1 MVSSSVSSI
10 KLTFLVRLLAVVSK
24 ATETSVDI
32 FVSPSKI
39 LCGQDVPRTLEFIR
53 TLGQA
58 ILMTEAVMD
67 QAVNYVLEAG
77 DNNLYKRGVRTRRG
91 FVTFQAAYRGWLV
104 RRKHHFEMIEN
115 GAFARCEVAE
125 SIQQSKPI
133 DEDSISSLG
142 NSVAGD
148 ECDEADE
155 SPLSPTEQTQQLFQ
169 PRGPVVKPDD
179 ATLLESYN
187 TLVARKAAVEDEIK
201 LAEEKLKTETERL
214 KRILNIRAAHKKST
228 ITTSA
233 KTLTHI
239 TRPLSSPQIGTSTPA
254 KTFGFSYIPIDGSFS
269 DKITNFSTIQLNLK
283 KKERRLNER
292 ELSVKQKLASSKQR
306 EESLKLQEERVTDL
320 AGKIR
325 KQQINLKEQKL
336 KFDRIKAIKP
346 PSPPNTSSR
355 PCSFCNEKE
364 IRLRKLRGKMRERMG
379 VLSQREAYVIEKA
392 NELRR
397 REIQLAERE
406 RAMANA
412 TDDIK
417 ESQHSTSR
425 SHCYKLTHGTN
436 FDGTADKNHENG
448 MDGQRSPQID
458 RQNEN
463 SKRKTTRRRSGR
475 NPDCGGSSED
485 QIESVSIRESFS
497 EKVPTI
503 MEETQS
509 SCEDESDDCE
519 EVSSCR
525 NEELSITG
533 STSAGSTDRKCDK
546 IFKQT
551 TINRSTS
558 NTPQS
563 SRWISKP
570 SSVPKSKKMQGEKSG
585 EPIPPSQSP
594 VATLSKVSLKVKTP
608 KKKHV
613 YTFEK
618 RDQKEK
624 NASAESDSFMQHMS
638 KGSDYCYLSTPD
650 KPKKDTKTRATKD
663 KTDDWIS
670 NFDMQMKSAMNKLRD
685 LS

>member
-1 MVSSSVSSI
+1 
-10 KLTFLVRLLAVVSK
+10 LTFLVRLLAVVSK
-24 ATETSVDI
+24 ATETNVDI

-39 LCGQDVPRTLEFIR
+39 LCGHDVPLTLEFVR
-53 TLGQA
+53 TLGQS
-58 ILMTEAVMD
+58 ILMAETVMD

-91 FVTFQAAYRGWLV
+91 FVTFQAACRGWLV
-104 RRKHHFEMIEN
+104 RRKHYFELIEN
-115 GAFARCEVAE
+115 GAFARYEVVE
-125 SIQQSKPI
+125 SIQQLKPV
-133 DEDSISSLG
+133 DEDSISSLE

-148 ECDEADE
+148 ECDEAE
-155 SPLSPTEQTQQLFQ
+155 ERPVSSTEQTQQSFQ

-179 ATLLESYN
+179 ATLKESYN
-187 TLVARKAAVEDEIK
+187 TLVARKAAVENEIK

-214 KRILNIRAAHKKST
+214 KRILNIRDAHKKST
-228 ITTSA
+228 TATSA
-233 KTLTHI
+233 ETLTHFA
-239 TRPLSSPQIGTSTPA
+239 RPLTSPQIGTSTPA
-254 KTFGFSYIPIDGSFS
+254 KTSGFSFIPIDESFS

-320 AGKIR
+320 AGKVR

-364 IRLRKLRGKMRERMG
+364 IRLRELRGKMRERMG

-392 NELRR
+392 HELRR

-406 RAMANA
+406 RAIANA

-417 ESQHSTSR
+417 ESQLSTSR
-425 SHCYKLTHGTN
+425 SHCYKLTHRTN
-436 FDGTADKNHENG
+436 IDDTADKNHENG
-448 MDGQRSPQID
+448 MDGQGSPQID
-458 RQNEN
+458 QQNEN
-463 SKRKTTRRRSGR
+463 SKRKTTRWRSGR
-475 NPDCGGSSED
+475 NPDCGVSSKD
-485 QIESVSIRESFS
+485 QFESVSIRDSFS

-509 SCEDESDDCE
+509 SCEDESDDGE
-519 EVSSCR
+519 EVSSCK

-533 STSAGSTDRKCDK
+533 STSAVSTDRKCDK
-546 IFKQT
+546 IVKQMA
-551 TINRSTS
+551 INRSTS

-563 SRWISKP
+563 SRRISKP
-570 SSVPKSKKMQGEKSG
+570 SSVPKSKKLQGEKSG
-585 EPIPPSQSP
+585 EPIPPSPSP
-594 VATLSKVSLKVKTP
+594 VATLSKVSLEGKTP
-608 KKKHV
+608 KKKHI

-618 RDQKEK
+618 RGQKEE
-624 NASAESDSFMQHMS
+624 NASAESDSFMQHIAG
-638 KGSDYCYLSTPD
+638 KGSDYYHWSTPD
-650 KPKKDTKTRATKD
+650 KPKKEKKTKATKD